1 MRAGSGALGRLTV
14 ASDRPPSGLSRELI
28 ALRAARELEP
38 GSVVNLGIG
47 LPTLVAGFV
56 EPSDD
61 ILFQAENGILGYS
74 GISESGFD
82 SDLINAGGQPVD
94 LVPGAS
100 FFDTADSFAM
110 IRGGHIDAA
119 ILGGL
124 QVSARGDLAN
134 WYVPARGGG
143 SVGGAMDLSVG
154 ARRLIVAM
162 AHVTREG
169 EPRIV
174 DVCEYP
180 LTAERCV
187 DVIITDL
194 AVIDV
199 TLDGLTLRETAPG
212 IAAEDVAAWTGAPL
226 LIPAS
231 VPEMSL

>member
-1 MRAGSGALGRLTV
+1 MADA
-14 ASDRPPSGLSRELI
+14 PPIGLSRELI

-56 EPSDD
+56 DSADG
-61 ILFQAENGILGYS
+61 IMFQAENGILGYA
-74 GISESGFD
+74 GVSERDFD

-100 FFDTADSFAM
+100 FFDTAESFAM

-119 ILGGL
+119 VLGGL

-143 SVGGAMDLSVG
+143 SVGGAMDLAVG
-154 ARRLIVAM
+154 ARKLIVAM
-162 AHVTREG
+162 AHVTRDG

-174 DVCEYP
+174 ESCEYP
-180 LTAERCV
+180 LTAGRCV

-199 TLDGLTLRETAPG
+199 RVDGLMLRETAPG
-212 IAAEDVAAWTGAPL
+212 ISAEQVARWTGAPL
-226 LIPAS
+226 QIPDV
-231 VPEMSL
+231 VPEMAL

>member
-1 MRAGSGALGRLTV
+1 MDSQ
-14 ASDRPPSGLSRELI
+14 PPAGLSRELI
-28 ALRAARELEP
+28 ALRAARELTP

-56 EPSDD
+56 EPDD
-61 ILFQAENGILGYS
+61 GILFQAENGILGYA
-74 GISESGFD
+74 GISESD
-82 SDLINAGGQPVD
+82 YDPDLINAGGQPVY

-124 QVSARGDLAN
+124 QVSAQGDLAN

-143 SVGGAMDLSVG
+143 SVGGAMDLAIG
-154 ARRLIVAM
+154 ARQLIVAM
-162 AHVTREG
+162 AHVTRDG
-169 EPRIV
+169 QPRIV
-174 DVCEYP
+174 ETCDYP

-199 TLDGLTLRETAPG
+199 MTEGLVLRERAPG
-212 IAAEDVAAWTGAPL
+212 VNAPEIQRWTGAPL
-226 LIPAS
+226 IIADP

>member
-1 MRAGSGALGRLTV
+1 MTQ
-14 ASDRPPSGLSRELI
+14 PPPGLSRELI
-28 ALRAARELEP
+28 ALRAARELKP

-56 EPSDD
+56 EPEDL
-61 ILFQAENGILGYS
+61 ILFQAENGILGYAS
-74 GISESGFD
+74 VSESDFH

-110 IRGGHIDAA
+110 IRGGHIDTA

-124 QVSARGDLAN
+124 QVSAEGDLAN

-143 SVGGAMDLSVG
+143 SVGGAMDLAIG
-154 ARRLIVAM
+154 AKQLIIAM
-162 AHVTREG
+162 AHTTRDG
-169 EPRIV
+169 DPRIV
-174 DVCEYP
+174 EVCDYP
-180 LTAERCV
+180 LTAPRCV

-199 TLDGLTLRETAPG
+199 STDGLALRETAPG
-212 IAAEDVAAWTGAPL
+212 IEPADVQRHTGAAL
-226 LIPAS
+226 AIPAH
-231 VPEMSL
+231 VPTMDL

>member
-1 MRAGSGALGRLTV
+1 MTNAT
-14 ASDRPPSGLSRELI
+14 PPAGLSRELI

-38 GSVVNLGIG
+38 GWVVNLGIG

-74 GISESGFD
+74 GISESDFD

-110 IRGGHIDAA
+110 IRGRHIDAA
-119 ILGGL
+119 VLGGL
-124 QVSARGDLAN
+124 QVSKQGDLAN

-143 SVGGAMDLSVG
+143 SVGGAMDLAVG
-154 ARRLIVAM
+154 ARKLIIAM

-174 DVCEYP
+174 EACDYP

-199 TLDGLTLRETAPG
+199 TASGLMLRERAPG
-212 IAAEDVAAWTGAPL
+212 ITAAAVEEWTGAAL
-226 LIPAS
+226 LIPDD
-231 VPEMSL
+231 VPEMSF